1 MRVPTTRDWIAC
13 WLSFVPGLGHL
24 YKGYILMGGVIFF
37 LAGPALLLLA
47 LAVSPVTVGLS
58 LLVLPV
64 FTGFVML
71 HAYRAKDHRAEAI
84 QRARALDRIQPA
96 H

>member
-1 MRVPTTRDWIAC
+1 MPTTRDWIAC
-13 WLSFVPGLGHL
+13 WSSLVPGLGHL
-24 YKGYILMGGVIFF
+24 YKGYVLMGGVIFF
-37 LAGPALLLLA
+37 LVGPAVLLLA

-58 LLVLPV
+58 LLALPA
-64 FTGFVML
+64 FLAFVML
-71 HAYRAKDHRAEAI
+71 HAYRAQDRRAEAI